1 MKFVPDFLRRKQ
13 TPDPTKPETLEETP
27 PPAAVET
34 APEEKAETPGMMG
47 RLRKAFTRSSK
58 KDDSA
63 VADAPAAVEL
73 PKKEA
78 PAEDKPVAEK
88 QGMMGGLKKRLFGGK
103 KEAQEASETI
113 AEETQ
118 EGENVSGLQKVRNSL
133 ASLVSKKKKGHK
145 ANAVLIIAGAGIAVA
160 GMAADMMFL
169 GGAGTLAVLGMIYS
183 DYRNA
188 QHIGKITEEIGKID
202 DKIDELRKANKPV
215 PDFSPALS
223 AVKSSIE
230 DFQASAKSKDVP
242 PEVAEE
248 LEKLR
253 QKVEHLQD
261 RIKPA
266 NDEAEPA
273 PKKNVPPPPAA

>member
-1 MKFVPDFLRRKQ
+1 MKFVPDFLRRKKQ

-27 PPAAVET
+27 PPAAVEA

-47 RLRKAFTRSSK
+47 RLRKVFTRSSK
-58 KDDSA
+58 KDDGA

-73 PKKEA
+73 PKKET
-78 PAEDKPVAEK
+78 PAEDQPVAEK
-88 QGMMGGLKKRLFGGK
+88 QGLMGGLKKRLFGGK
-103 KEAQEASETI
+103 KDKTETAQEEAP
-113 AEETQ
+113 

-133 ASLVSKKKKGHK
+133 AGLVSKKKKGHK

-230 DFQASAKSKDVP
+230 DFQASAKSKDFP
-242 PEVAEE
+242 PDVAEE

>member
-1 MKFVPDFLRRKQ
+1 MKFVPDFLRRKKQ
-13 TPDPTKPETLEETP
+13 SPDPTKPETLEETP

-58 KDDSA
+58 KDDGA
-63 VADAPAAVEL
+63 VADAPATVEL

-88 QGMMGGLKKRLFGGK
+88 QGMLGGLRSRLFGGK
-103 KEAQEASETI
+103 KDNAET
-113 AEETQ
+113 AEEKAP
-118 EGENVSGLQKVRNSL
+118 EGENVSGLQKVRDSL
-133 ASLVSKKKKGHK
+133 TSLVSKKKKGHK

-253 QKVEHLQD
+253 QKVELLQD